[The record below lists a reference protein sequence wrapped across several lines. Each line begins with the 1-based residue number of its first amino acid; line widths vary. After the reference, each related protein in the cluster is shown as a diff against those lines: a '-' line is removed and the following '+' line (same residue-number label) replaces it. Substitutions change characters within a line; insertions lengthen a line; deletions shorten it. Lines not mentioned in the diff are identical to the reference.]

1 MTATDQKQLGKTL
14 WNIADQLRGAMNAD
28 ELKAVELMRL
38 QPAEQ
43 QRIAACLST
52 LDAVLAGQSQK
63 LAALRTHK
71 QALMQQLF
79 PVGESTEPG
88 DCDAAGL
95 VKSSRPNR

>member
-1 MTATDQKQLGKTL
+1 MTDQAQKELGKTL

-28 ELKAVELMRL
+28 ELKALELMRTA
-38 QPAEQ
+38 PTEQ
-43 QRIAACLST
+43 QRIAACLSS

-79 PVGESTEPG
+79 PVGEG
-88 DCDAAGL
+88 A
-95 VKSSRPNR
+95 

>member
-1 MTATDQKQLGKTL
+1 MTDQAQKELGKTL

-28 ELKAVELMRL
+28 ELKTLELMRTA
-38 QPAEQ
+38 PTEQ
-43 QRIAACLST
+43 QRIAACLSS

-79 PVGESTEPG
+79 PVGESTGEG
-88 DCDAAGL
+88 A
-95 VKSSRPNR
+95 